1 MLPFDPLGPL
11 GLFARNVAAA
21 GEIDAVA
28 LELAAA
34 VEVHRAVGIDGP
46 GHLLG
51 LAEGA
56 RRVGAGAGGKQQDE
70 QEKAE
75 AAHGNLD
82 D

>member
-34 VEVHRAVGIDGP
+34 IEIHRAVGIDGP

-56 RRVGAGAGGKQQDE
+56 RRVGVSVGAAEQGKQKE
-70 QEKAE
+70 TE
-75 AAHGNLD
+75 AAHGILD
-82 D
+82 N